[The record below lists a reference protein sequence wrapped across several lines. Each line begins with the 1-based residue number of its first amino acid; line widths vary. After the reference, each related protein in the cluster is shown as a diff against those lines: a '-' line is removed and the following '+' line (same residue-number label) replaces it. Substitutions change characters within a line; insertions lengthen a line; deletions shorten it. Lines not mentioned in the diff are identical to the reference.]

1 MSNDTNIK
9 MGRAKKMMLWIGM
22 ISISMTFAGLT
33 SAFIVSSKRADWL
46 SDFIIPNDFLIS
58 TIFII
63 LSSLFFYLSKNKLKA
78 KKISFSKIFLLVT
91 FASAICFV
99 FFQFQG
105 FNSIINQ
112 GFYFTGAES
121 SVTTSYLYVLVV
133 LHLAHLLA
141 GFISLVVVYYNLSFG
156 KYTGENKLG
165 FELAHTFW
173 HFLGFLWI
181 YLFLFVKLY
190 H

>member
-1 MSNDTNIK
+1 MIVLFLGTLTNILIPFLY
-9 MGRAKKMMLWIGM
+9 GYSVDLVNKKELGFAGELHPKIREYFELPEKPVCIGM

-99 FFQFQG
+99 FFHFP
-105 FNSIINQ
+105 
-112 GFYFTGAES
+112 
-121 SVTTSYLYVLVV
+121 YL
-133 LHLAHLLA
+133 
-141 GFISLVVVYYNLSFG
+141 
-156 KYTGENKLG
+156 
-165 FELAHTFW
+165 
-173 HFLGFLWI
+173 
-181 YLFLFVKLY
+181 
-190 H
+190 

>member
-1 MSNDTNIK
+1 MSNDINIK
-9 MGRAKKMMLWIGM
+9 MSKAKKMMLWIGM
-22 ISISMTFAGLT
+22 ISICMTFAGLT

-58 TIFII
+58 TILIT
-63 LSSLFFYLSKNKLKA
+63 LSSLFFYLSKNKLEAEQIK
-78 KKISFSKIFLLVT
+78 SSKIFLLIT
-91 FASAICFV
+91 FISAIFFV
-99 FFQFQG
+99 LFQFRG
-105 FNSIINQ
+105 FNSIIDQ

-121 SVTTSYLYVLVV
+121 SVTTSYLYVLVL

-156 KYTGENKLG
+156 KYIDGNKVG